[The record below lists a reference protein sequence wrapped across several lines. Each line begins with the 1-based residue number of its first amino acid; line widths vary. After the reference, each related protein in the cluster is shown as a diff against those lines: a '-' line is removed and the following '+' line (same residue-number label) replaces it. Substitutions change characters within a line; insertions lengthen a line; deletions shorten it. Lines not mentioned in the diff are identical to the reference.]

1 MLQSNAIA
9 KEKYGSWGAAESI
22 KPQADKSYKK
32 HVSASTQDCILNALD
47 CRASKLGDIAKKQ

>member
-1 MLQSNAIA
+1 MLQSNAIT

-32 HVSASTQDCILNALD
+32 HVSASTQDCILHALD
-47 CRASKLGDIAKKQ
+47 CRAR